1 MALDNVVSELNI
13 IFKRRG
19 AAINL
24 RNIKIFIPAEPA
36 KGVNMVIETKLFGQI
51 GVDEEKLIKFVN
63 GIVGFPELTDFLL
76 IHDSEGNGNI
86 QWLQSVQE
94 PAFAMPVMNPLHVKE
109 DYNPVIEDELLKPLD
124 IKNPEDFFV
133 LVTVTV
139 PKEIEKMSVNLMAPI
154 IISGETRKANQ
165 IIVDQEG
172 YVVKYPIYEILKA
185 AKERAGE

>member
-1 MALDNVVSELNI
+1 ML
-13 IFKRRG
+13 
-19 AAINL
+19 
-24 RNIKIFIPAEPA
+24 
-36 KGVNMVIETKLFGQI
+36 IETKLFGEI
-51 GVDEEKLIKFVN
+51 GVDESKLIRFVN
-63 GIVGFPELTDFLL
+63 GIVGFPDLTDFLL

-94 PAFAMPVMNPLHVKE
+94 PAFAMPVMNPLLIKE
-109 DYNPVIEDELLKPLD
+109 DYNPTIEDELLKPLEITD
-124 IKNPEDFFV
+124 PEDFFV

-154 IISGETRKANQ
+154 IISGKTRKANQ

-172 YVVKYPIYEILKA
+172 YDVKFPIYEILKA

>member
-1 MALDNVVSELNI
+1 MT
-13 IFKRRG
+13 
-19 AAINL
+19 
-24 RNIKIFIPAEPA
+24 
-36 KGVNMVIETKLFGQI
+36 IETRLFGGI
-51 GVDEEKLIKFVN
+51 DVDEGKIIRFVS

-94 PAFAMPVMNPLHVKE
+94 PAFAMPVMNPLLVKD

-124 IKNPEDFFV
+124 IKDPEDFFV

-139 PKEIEKMSVNLMAPI
+139 PKDIENMSVNLMAPI

-172 YVVKYPIYEILKA
+172 YLVKFPIYEILKA

>member
-1 MALDNVVSELNI
+1 
-13 IFKRRG
+13 
-19 AAINL
+19 
-24 RNIKIFIPAEPA
+24 
-36 KGVNMVIETKLFGQI
+36 MVIETKLFGEI
-51 GVDEEKLIKFVN
+51 GVDESKLIKFVN

-94 PAFAMPVMNPLHVKE
+94 PAFAMPVMNPLYVKE
-109 DYNPVIEDELLKPLD
+109 DFNPVIEDELLKPLG
-124 IKNPEDFFV
+124 ITNPEDFFV

-139 PKEIEKMSVNLMAPI
+139 PREIEKMSVNLMAPI

-172 YVVKYPIYEILKA
+172 YDVKFPIYEILKE